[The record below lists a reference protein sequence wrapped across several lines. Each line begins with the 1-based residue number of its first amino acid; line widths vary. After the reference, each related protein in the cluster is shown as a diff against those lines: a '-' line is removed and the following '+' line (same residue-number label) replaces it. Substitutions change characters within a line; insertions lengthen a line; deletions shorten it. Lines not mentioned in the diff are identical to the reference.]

1 MAKPLA
7 DLQALLKGLDGVEE
21 AYVQAPTT
29 GMQYPCIMIER
40 DQANRTS
47 WADNIKYRF
56 KKGYTCIVIDR
67 DAYSLIPDL
76 VEGLEF
82 SRFDRYYRTN
92 GLHHFAFQI
101 FY

>member
-1 MAKPLA
+1 MARPLA
-7 DLQALLKGLDGVEE
+7 DLQVLLKGLDGVEQ
-21 AYVQAPTT
+21 AYIQAPTT

-40 DQANRTS
+40 DRAS
-47 WADNIKYRF
+47 DVSFADNIKYLF
-56 KKGYTCIVIDR
+56 KKGYTVIVVDR
-67 DAYSLIPDL
+67 DPHSLIPDQ
-76 VEGLEF
+76 VEGLPN